1 METPHALSN
10 VEGVDGKKLG
20 YCNARKEK
28 CINLARN
35 RSEYLA
41 GKQAAMFESK
51 QLNLATAHFKGLT
64 KIML

>member
-28 CINLARN
+28 CINMARN

-51 QLNLATAHFKGLT
+51 QWIN
-64 KIML
+64 